1 MEITT
6 ITLYHSD
13 TTTRTPSYPSVF
25 VDDIK
30 FFFKTFSINTIY
42 KASTMYN
49 KSPVW
54 VRDKQD
60 FTHNYIYQFTRKISI
75 QSQNVILPGIDID
88 NLDLLVW

>member
-1 MEITT
+1 M
-6 ITLYHSD
+6 
-13 TTTRTPSYPSVF
+13 
-25 VDDIK
+25 
-30 FFFKTFSINTIY
+30 NTIY
-42 KASTMYN
+42 KASTIYN

-60 FTHNYIYQFTRKISI
+60 LPHNYIYQFITKISV